1 VKYRLLQW
9 LCCPACRSTQ
19 LALDTIKLVEQPICT
34 AHFEEGE
41 ADTPGIDLERRIETE
56 VMEGAL
62 HCKDC
67 GLVYPIRDGIPR
79 MMAPGSVQGV
89 GTAHRLTEFDT
100 AWPQWEA
107 NFRDL
112 AAPMEP
118 ADFLGKLVLDA
129 GCGFGRHAFFLGRFG
144 AEVVAIDNSVD
155 AVLSTRR
162 NTQGQ
167 GRVHV
172 VQGDLL
178 HPPVRDGV
186 FDVVQSFGVLHHLD
200 DPKAVFDRLGEA
212 LKPGGRMAIWVYGQ
226 RQGLTR
232 HASNGLRGMTSN
244 MESEEL
250 GRFSRGIASA
260 LRVFSHTPYVVL
272 NRVPVAGAI
281 VRHLPVH
288 DHHKWPFEIVVAD
301 IYDRL
306 RVPVRH
312 WFSAGEL
319 EGWLTEGGYVDV
331 QVARKVGNNETFRA
345 GGLRR

>member
-1 VKYRLLQW
+1 MKYRLLQW

-19 LALDTIKLVEQPICT
+19 LSLETIKAVEVPICT
-34 AHFEEGE
+34 SHFEESE
-41 ADTPGIDLERRIETE
+41 ADTPGVDLGRRTETE

-67 GLVYPIRDGIPR
+67 ALVYPIRDGIPR
-79 MMAPGSVQGV
+79 MMAPGSQHGV

-100 AWPQWEA
+100 AYPQWEA

-112 AAPMEP
+112 AAPMDA

-129 GCGFGRHAFFLGRFG
+129 GCGFGRHSFFLGRFG

-155 AVLSTRR
+155 AVMSTQR
-162 NTQGQ
+162 NTNGQ

-178 HPPVRDGV
+178 NPPLRDDV
-186 FDVVQSFGVLHHLD
+186 FDVVQCFGVLHHLD
-200 DPKAVFDRLGEA
+200 EPKPVFDRLGEL
-212 LKPGGRMAIWVYGQ
+212 LKPGGRMALWVYGH

-250 GRFSRGIASA
+250 NRFSRAIASA
-260 LRVFSHTPYVVL
+260 LRVFSHTPYLVL
-272 NRVPVAGAI
+272 NQVPVAGAV

-288 DHHKWPFEIVVAD
+288 DHYKWPFEIVVAD
-301 IYDRL
+301 IFDRL

-312 WFSAGEL
+312 WFSEREL
-319 EGWLTEGGYVDV
+319 DSWLAEGGYANV
-331 QVARKVGNNETFRA
+331 QVTRKVGNNETFRA
-345 GGLRR
+345 GGTRR